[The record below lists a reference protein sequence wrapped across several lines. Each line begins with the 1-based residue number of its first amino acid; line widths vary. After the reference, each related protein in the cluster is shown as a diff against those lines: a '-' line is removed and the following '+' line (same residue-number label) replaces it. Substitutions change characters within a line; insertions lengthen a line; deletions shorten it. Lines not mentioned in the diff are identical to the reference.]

1 LPRILASIDPGGV
14 SLAGDIV
21 GREPE
26 LATLEGVLDAI
37 EPGPTALLLSGDAGI
52 GKTTVWRRGLT
63 GALSSA
69 AIGRSV
75 LEQAV
80 DLSMAG
86 PARGRVLLDLG
97 MGLAETEGWRG
108 AWAAFEAA
116 RSDAGDDLAL
126 RALVEQNLGYAW
138 LW

>member
-1 LPRILASIDPGGV
+1 
-14 SLAGDIV
+14 
-21 GREPE
+21 
-26 LATLEGVLDAI
+26 
-37 EPGPTALLLSGDAGI
+37 
-52 GKTTVWRRGLT
+52 
-63 GALSSA
+63 
-69 AIGRSV
+69 
-75 LEQAV
+75 
-80 DLSMAG
+80 MAG

-108 AWAAFEAA
+108 AWATFEAA